1 MFDEPLINILVVED
15 DERLA
20 SLTRDYLV
28 RHGTAV
34 TIVDNGEDGLREA
47 TGGNYDMDRGLAESH
62 RARRIGADVEYG
74 TRFALPSAQCPPCT
88 KT

>member
-47 TGGNYDMDRGLAESH
+47 TGTVESDFGNTIVFFE
-62 RARRIGADVEYG
+62 
-74 TRFALPSAQCPPCT
+74 
-88 KT
+88 